1 MKIERFATVR
11 HWCLM
16 GLFNLLL
23 VAGLGTL
30 MRLEHV
36 NPFLGQWSTNLLHA
50 HSHFAFLGWVSG
62 MLMLLITCANFG
74 LKAKDYLPMHQRRVL
89 VAHSLVSYAS
99 LLSFL
104 VSGYSVISIV
114 LSALSVLIS
123 YWYVYLSW
131 IDLRR
136 GTLHTAVK
144 RWFGASF
151 ACLVLSSF
159 GTFYLARLMSS
170 GMEQLQA
177 QRAAI
182 EFYLHFQYNGWFFFT
197 LMGLL
202 ADFLHTKRVQVNLS
216 KLLFLVMLLAVF
228 PTYLLSISWI
238 PMHPAFRYVAGCAAL
253 AQLVCTMAYGWRIQK
268 QSSGLL
274 RCITP
279 DFRIIWRV
287 IGGALLVKLTVQMLS
302 AIPSF
307 SHLTFG
313 FRPVTIAYL
322 HLVLLVIVSGCLL
335 LYLFQSNY
343 LLASREASR
352 YLSLFFWG
360 AVVNEMVLMI
370 QIAFS
375 VAGSSWT
382 KAPWA
387 LASVSLTMV
396 LGLAG
401 TWYTQSRWSVK
412 RDHFPYEF
420 NR

>member
-1 MKIERFATVR
+1 MKIKRFATVR
-11 HWCLM
+11 HWCLI

-23 VAGLGTL
+23 VAILGTF

-36 NPFLGQWSTNLLHA
+36 SPFLGQRSTNVLHA

-62 MLMLLITCANFG
+62 MLMLLITCVNFRF
-74 LKAKDYLPMHQRRVL
+74 KAKDYLPMHRHRVL
-89 VAHSLVSYAS
+89 VVHLLVSYAS

-104 VSGYSVISIV
+104 ASGYSVISIV

-131 IDLRR
+131 TDLRR
-136 GTLHTAVK
+136 GNLHATVK
-144 RWFGASF
+144 RWFVASF
-151 ACLVLSSF
+151 VCLVLSSF

-216 KLLFLVMLLAVF
+216 KLLFIVMLLAVF

-238 PMHPAFRYVAGCAAL
+238 PMHPVFRYLAGFAAL
-253 AQLVCTMAYGWRIQK
+253 TQLVCTMAYAWQIQK

-274 RCITP
+274 RCIAP
-279 DFRIIWRV
+279 HFRIIWRV
-287 IGGALLVKLTVQMLS
+287 IGGALFVKLTLQMLS

-307 SHLTFG
+307 SHLAFG

-322 HLVLLVIVSGCLL
+322 HLVLLVIVSGFRL

-343 LLASREASR
+343 LFASREANQ
-352 YLSLFFWG
+352 YLSIFFWG

-370 QIAFS
+370 QIALS
-375 VAGSSWT
+375 VTGSGWT
-382 KAPWA
+382 NAPGA
-387 LASVSLTMV
+387 LVSVSLIMV
-396 LGLAG
+396 FGLAG
-401 TWYTQSRWSVK
+401 TWYTQHRRRAN

-420 NR
+420 KR

>member
-1 MKIERFATVR
+1 MKIKRLATVR
-11 HWCLM
+11 QWCLI

-23 VAGLGTL
+23 VAVLGTL

-36 NPFLGQWSTNLLHA
+36 SPFLGERSTNLLHA

-62 MLMLLITCANFG
+62 TLMLLITCVNFR
-74 LKAKDYLPMHQRRVL
+74 LTAKDYLPIHQHRVL
-89 VAHSLVSYAS
+89 IAHLLVSYVS

-104 VSGYSVISIV
+104 ASGYSVMSIV

-123 YWYVYLSW
+123 YWYVYVSW
-131 IDLRR
+131 ADLRR
-136 GTLHTAVK
+136 GTLHITVK
-144 RWFGASF
+144 RWLAASF
-151 ACLVLSSF
+151 VSLVLSSF

-170 GMEQLQA
+170 GVEQPQA

-182 EFYLHFQYNGWFFFT
+182 EFYLHFQYNGWFFFA
-197 LMGLL
+197 LMGLFS
-202 ADFLHTKRVQVNLS
+202 DFLYGKRVQVNLS

-253 AQLVCTMAYGWRIQK
+253 AQLVCTLGYGWQIQK

-274 RCITP
+274 RCIAP
-279 DFRIIWRV
+279 HFRVIWRA
-287 IGGALLVKLTVQMLS
+287 IGGALLVKLTLQMLS
-302 AIPSF
+302 AIRSF
-307 SHLTFG
+307 SHLAFG

-322 HLVLLVIVSGCLL
+322 HLVLLVIVSGFLL

-420 NR
+420 KR